1 MNSSSRSKKSLEK
14 FVNSDKDRNS
24 AEQIIDNLNNNNH
37 NNNKFINNKNQNN
50 TDDYLFEYNIS
61 KDEKNN
67 VGVKKVNEKYNSNNI
82 MKELL
87 KEGII
92 SIKQNNNQKTPLL
105 DINNI
110 ESVNYEKILTKIIS
124 LNRNLNSLQAEKI
137 RLNGQKEIFFNRF
150 NEINQKT
157 SNSHNDLISIPNIKF
172 KNEINNSNK
181 KENLGN
187 TGDKKALIK
196 NYEKDLNFF
205 NDILLDLDG
214 ELNILK

>member
-37 NNNKFINNKNQNN
+37 NNNKFINNKNQIN

-61 KDEKNN
+61 KDEKDNMN
-67 VGVKKVNEKYNSNNI
+67 IKKVSEKYNSNNI
-82 MKELL
+82 MKELIR
-87 KEGII
+87 EGII

-124 LNRNLNSLQAEKI
+124 LNRKLNSIQAEKI

-157 SNSHNDLISIPNIKF
+157 SNSQKDLISIPNIKF

>member
-24 AEQIIDNLNNNNH
+24 AEQIIDNLNNNNQ

-61 KDEKNN
+61 KDEKDNMN
-67 VGVKKVNEKYNSNNI
+67 IKKVSEKYNSNNI
-82 MKELL
+82 MKELIR
-87 KEGII
+87 EGII

-157 SNSHNDLISIPNIKF
+157 SNSQKDLISIPNIKF

-196 NYEKDLNFF
+196 KYKNDLNFF

>member
-37 NNNKFINNKNQNN
+37 NNNKFINNKNQIN

-61 KDEKNN
+61 KDEKDNMN
-67 VGVKKVNEKYNSNNI
+67 IKKVSEKYNSNNI
-82 MKELL
+82 MKELIR
-87 KEGII
+87 EGII

-124 LNRNLNSLQAEKI
+124 LNRNLNSLQA
-137 RLNGQKEIFFNRF
+137 
-150 NEINQKT
+150 
-157 SNSHNDLISIPNIKF
+157 
-172 KNEINNSNK
+172 
-181 KENLGN
+181 
-187 TGDKKALIK
+187 
-196 NYEKDLNFF
+196 
-205 NDILLDLDG
+205 
-214 ELNILK
+214 